1 MSFSHFIN
9 FIGSLE
15 VIFKQLGTLL
25 SCNDYLPKLAKV
37 LICVLTLAKEFNGHL
52 KTEDDEILAKK
63 METGQQIYHYVGKQ
77 CKTAVR
83 KGLKIIKQL
92 YSKFSNKKTFIMKL
106 TATFYDELVEDQ
118 LDYFDTRYISDRS

>member
-1 MSFSHFIN
+1 VSFSHFIN

-52 KTEDDEILAKK
+52 KTEDDEILAQKK
-63 METGQQIYHYVGKQ
+63 ETGQQIYHYVGKQ
-77 CKTAVR
+77 CKTSVR

-92 YSKFSNKKTFIMKL
+92 YSKFSNKKTFIAKL
-106 TATFYDELVEDQ
+106 TATFYDQLVED
-118 LDYFDTRYISDRS
+118 